1 LSQYEIIICRKC
13 LVSIER
19 ISIIENIDKNQ
30 FKDIHYLAFDKIFY
44 YSRYSNLMKDLIH
57 LFKYSKRKELA
68 KPLARLL
75 LIQLNDIILLGSEYD
90 YILYIPLH
98 RTKLRE
104 RGFNQSYL
112 IANELSLLSDIPI
125 LKDAIVRYCNSKS
138 QTKLKIRDRYSN
150 VANVFSDGKGI
161 KKIINKRILLI
172 DDVVTTGS
180 TLNEASLVLKKYN
193 PSNITCLTL
202 ASAVRRKRE

>member
-13 LVSIER
+13 LANIER
-19 ISIIENIDKNQ
+19 ISIIENIGTNR
-30 FKDIHYLAFDKIFY
+30 FKDIHCLAFDKIFY
-44 YSRYSNLMKDLIH
+44 YSIYSNLMKDLIH
-57 LFKYSKRKELA
+57 LFKYSKRKELS
-68 KPLARLL
+68 KPLAKLL

-112 IANELSLLSDIPI
+112 IANELSLLSGIPI

-150 VANVFSDGKGI
+150 VANVFSDGKEI
-161 KKIINKRILLI
+161 EKVINKRILLI

-202 ASAVRRKRE
+202 ASAIKRKRE

>member
-1 LSQYEIIICRKC
+1 
-13 LVSIER
+13 
-19 ISIIENIDKNQ
+19 
-30 FKDIHYLAFDKIFY
+30 
-44 YSRYSNLMKDLIH
+44 MKDLIH

-68 KPLARLL
+68 NPLARLL

-112 IANELSLLSDIPI
+112 IANELSLLSGIPI

-202 ASAVRRKRE
+202 ASAVKLKRE

>member
-1 LSQYEIIICRKC
+1 MSQYEIIICRKC
-13 LVSIER
+13 LANIER
-19 ISIIENIDKNQ
+19 ISIIENIGTNR
-30 FKDIHYLAFDKIFY
+30 FKDIHCLAFDKIFY
-44 YSRYSNLMKDLIH
+44 YSIYSNLMKDLIH
-57 LFKYSKRKELA
+57 LFKYSKRKELS
-68 KPLARLL
+68 KPLAKLL

-112 IANELSLLSDIPI
+112 IANELSLLSGIPI

-150 VANVFSDGKGI
+150 VANVFSDGKEI
-161 KKIINKRILLI
+161 EKVINKRILLI

-202 ASAVRRKRE
+202 ASAIKRKRE